1 MTGHSIHQPSTITNL
16 QWLGAV
22 LAVLVAALLRSLP
35 LLDNRFHPDEALY
48 ASFARL
54 IASGRDPLLSG
65 VIVDKPPLS
74 MYVNG
79 LSLVVFGGNEL
90 AARLPNFFASLIS
103 VALLFA
109 LTRRLYDRPTAQIA
123 AWAFA
128 LSPFAILFSIT
139 VFIDPLIT
147 AFGLWGLW
155 EAASRRSR
163 RAGLAF
169 ALAFAAKQTALIFLP
184 LAMGLALLALPSATS
199 PRQALG
205 QLVTNARP
213 IVVAL
218 LISALVVF
226 GWDFVRR
233 APIGFWGQGYSDNMP
248 GRFIRANEVLPRA
261 RAWLDWLH
269 YFTAAPA
276 LNTLFLL
283 GLPALLLNA
292 ARRAARAALA
302 DLLLAGYLL
311 LYLAWYWLLAFNV
324 WDRYLLPILP
334 LLAILF
340 ARAAWQIAYGIWQ
353 IAHRGLRL
361 SYHLSPSFGI
371 WNLGVGSLSLDLL
384 PLLLCLSLIHPAIVA
399 ARSGYPIGG
408 DHGAYEGIDDAARFI
423 HTLPEGGVL
432 YDHWLSWEWNFYL
445 FDGPLYVAWFPSP
458 EALTT
463 DLTAF
468 GRMSPRYLV
477 VPSWEA
483 DAEVRAAAAHAG
495 FEFTPLH
502 ASKRR
507 DGSTAFVVYRL
518 VFSTRR

>member
-48 ASFARL
+48 ASFAQL

-184 LAMGLALLALPSATS
+184 LAIGLALLALPSATS

-261 RAWLDWLH
+261 RAVRNTGSASPPSATCATQALPHVVSSTMKRSASMTDSPGTRNSSIWATSRPTVRSWPSL
-269 YFTAAPA
+269 AMPA
-276 LNTLFLL
+276 NSAVATSGTTTIDSRLRNSV
-283 GLPALLLNA
+283 P
-292 ARRAARAALA
+292 
-302 DLLLAGYLL
+302 
-311 LYLAWYWLLAFNV
+311 
-324 WDRYLLPILP
+324 
-334 LLAILF
+334 
-340 ARAAWQIAYGIWQ
+340 
-353 IAHRGLRL
+353 RGRTR
-361 SYHLSPSFGI
+361 GA
-371 WNLGVGSLSLDLL
+371 NG
-384 PLLLCLSLIHPAIVA
+384 
-399 ARSGYPIGG
+399 ARSGTRPRTMPAIKPKP
-408 DHGAYEGIDDAARFI
+408 I
-423 HTLPEGGVL
+423 HT
-432 YDHWLSWEWNFYL
+432 WLL
-445 FDGPLYVAWFPSP
+445 I
-458 EALTT
+458 
-463 DLTAF
+463 
-468 GRMSPRYLV
+468 
-477 VPSWEA
+477 
-483 DAEVRAAAAHAG
+483 
-495 FEFTPLH
+495 
-502 ASKRR
+502 
-507 DGSTAFVVYRL
+507 
-518 VFSTRR
+518 